1 MPYIKEK
8 ENRRVMNRIIE
19 LFGHVIKANG
29 NLNYFLFA
37 LAKKQCKK
45 YNDYKEFIGELECAK
60 AEIIRRQLSP
70 YEDKKIKENG
80 DVDII

>member
-1 MPYIKEK
+1 MMPYIKDKLVRLVLK
-8 ENRRVMNRIIE
+8 EILYKYIDF
-19 LFGHVIKANG
+19 LKPNG

-37 LAKKQCKK
+37 LAKKQCKS

-70 YEDKKIKENG
+70 YEDEKIKENG
-80 DVDII
+80 DVEI